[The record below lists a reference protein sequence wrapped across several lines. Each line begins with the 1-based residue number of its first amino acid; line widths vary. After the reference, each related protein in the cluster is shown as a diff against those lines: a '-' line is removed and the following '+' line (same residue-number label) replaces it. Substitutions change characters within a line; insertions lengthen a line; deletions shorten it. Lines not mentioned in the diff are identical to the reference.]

1 MSTPLPSLLMIAGL
15 LLLIGVLAISVI
27 ILVAKRCRS
36 RTDNKDSNVLNE
48 TENLSDPWAEAGKR
62 AEDESTEHE

>member
-1 MSTPLPSLLMIAGL
+1 MIAGL
-15 LLLIGVLAISVI
+15 LLLLGVLAMAVI

-36 RTDNKDSNVLNE
+36 RPDNKYTNRLNE

-62 AEDESTEHE
+62 VEDESAEHE